1 MEEYIKLLLEQ
12 VRFQKAHKTIAE
24 EIRSHIEDQIEANL
38 SEGMD
43 RDTAEKQ
50 AVEDMGDPVEAGI
63 ALDKVHRPKLA
74 WGVVLAAIGVGLIGT
89 MIQFFLANDTT
100 MQYFSVQMT
109 SRSVNPLN
117 GYTFLARTV
126 VGIGIMLSVYLLDYT
141 VISKYSNVI
150 ATVFVMVFLI
160 TYLPLKLYW
169 FVKTAGTGVD
179 LGYYEYP
186 KLLRFLG
193 EMGHLLRSN
202 MGMLLL
208 VPLYAGII
216 YKYRGQSYKAL
227 FKALSW
233 MILPFIFSFSRGVYY
248 AAILGSMLLQLSIAI
263 KKEWIKVRKT
273 PVLICMWSAY
283 VLLIILNIRAGI
295 AESGDESLY
304 MSWNRSIKYI
314 IDSMYLFGGGMYK
327 GWGNVHIPA
336 SSFVPNP
343 DESFVL
349 TYISTTWGVA
359 AGGAVFMIVI
369 GLIVCGLVAISKCKN
384 QLGYV
389 MGMGCIMWLAANAII
404 NIWGSFGM
412 LPLNCAYTTFL
423 PFISSSSMSLHAY
436 VALGILLSI
445 YKYKDAYS
453 KHVDISIRT

>member
-12 VRFQKAHKTIAE
+12 VRFQKAHKTIAD
-24 EIRSHIEDQIEANL
+24 EIRAHIEDQIEANI

-43 RDTAEKQ
+43 KDTAEKQ
-50 AVEDMGDPVEAGI
+50 AVEDMGDPIEAGI
-63 ALDKVHRPKLA
+63 ALDRVHRPKLA

-117 GYTFLARTV
+117 GYTFLTRTV

-150 ATVFVMVFLI
+150 ATVFVMFFLI

-193 EMGHLLRSN
+193 EIGYLLRSN

-273 PVLICMWSAY
+273 PVLICMWLAY

-412 LPLNCAYTTFL
+412 LPLNCAYATFL
-423 PFISSSSMSLHAY
+423 PFISSSSMSLYAY

>member
-12 VRFQKAHKTIAE
+12 VRFQKAHKTIAD
-24 EIRSHIEDQIEANL
+24 EIRAHIEDQIEANI

-43 RDTAEKQ
+43 KDTAEKQ
-50 AVEDMGDPVEAGI
+50 AVEDMGDPIEAGV
-63 ALDKVHRPKLA
+63 ALDRVHRPKLA

-169 FVKTAGTGVD
+169 FVKTAGTGVN

-193 EMGHLLRSN
+193 EIGYLLRSN

-216 YKYRGQSYKAL
+216 YKYKGQSYKAL

-248 AAILGSMLLQLSIAI
+248 ATILGSMLLQLSIAI

-412 LPLNCAYTTFL
+412 LPLNCAYATFL

>member
-150 ATVFVMVFLI
+150 ATVFVMFFLI

-193 EMGHLLRSN
+193 EIGYLLRSN

-273 PVLICMWSAY
+273 PVLICMWLAY

-412 LPLNCAYTTFL
+412 LPLNCAYATFL
-423 PFISSSSMSLHAY
+423 PFISSSSMSLYAY

>member
-12 VRFQKAHKTIAE
+12 VRFQKAHKTIAD
-24 EIRSHIEDQIEANL
+24 EIRAHIEDQIEANI

-43 RDTAEKQ
+43 KDTAEKQ
-50 AVEDMGDPVEAGI
+50 AVEDMGDPIEAGI
-63 ALDKVHRPKLA
+63 ALDRVHRPKLA

-117 GYTFLARTV
+117 GYTFLTRTV

-193 EMGHLLRSN
+193 EIGYLLRSN

-273 PVLICMWSAY
+273 PVLICMWLAY

-412 LPLNCAYTTFL
+412 LPLNCAYATFL
-423 PFISSSSMSLHAY
+423 PFISSSSMSLYAY

>member
-50 AVEDMGDPVEAGI
+50 AVEDMGNPVEAGI

-193 EMGHLLRSN
+193 EIGYLLRSN

-233 MILPFIFSFSRGVYY
+233 MMLPFIFSFSRGVYY

-412 LPLNCAYTTFL
+412 LPLNCAYATFL
-423 PFISSSSMSLHAY
+423 PFISSSSMSLYAY

>member
-150 ATVFVMVFLI
+150 ATVFVMFFLI

-193 EMGHLLRSN
+193 EIGYLLRSN

-273 PVLICMWSAY
+273 PVLICMWLAY

-327 GWGNVHIPA
+327 GWGNVHIP
-336 SSFVPNP
+336 
-343 DESFVL
+343 
-349 TYISTTWGVA
+349 
-359 AGGAVFMIVI
+359 
-369 GLIVCGLVAISKCKN
+369 K
-384 QLGYV
+384 
-389 MGMGCIMWLAANAII
+389 
-404 NIWGSFGM
+404 
-412 LPLNCAYTTFL
+412 
-423 PFISSSSMSLHAY
+423 FICSQS
-436 VALGILLSI
+436 
-445 YKYKDAYS
+445 
-453 KHVDISIRT
+453 